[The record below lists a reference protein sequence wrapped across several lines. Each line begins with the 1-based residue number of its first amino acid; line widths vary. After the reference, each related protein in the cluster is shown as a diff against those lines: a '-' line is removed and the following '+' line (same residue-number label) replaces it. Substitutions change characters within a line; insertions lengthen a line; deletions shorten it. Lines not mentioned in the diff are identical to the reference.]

1 MKITKS
7 QLKQIIKEE
16 LEDTLNEEDAPS
28 FKEFLGFLGLGLA
41 TIAGGLGPV
50 YSAIPDSSPE
60 DSTEEV
66 LKDQAAERLVDMG
79 PEKAE
84 QVINKF
90 GAGDEEIKDVFS
102 RYNNKVRAAGGY
114 TDEPNLASSWKENKM
129 KITKAQLN
137 KIVREEI
144 EKKLDEG
151 IMDTLKSAGSAVKK
165 AFTGDK
171 LPPLGF
177 LHVGTKK
184 TRDLDKIAME
194 QYKSMRRSGS
204 RNDWLAFR
212 HVFLGLPSEQYYKS
226 VARNASRFDPQ
237 EKDPEVKKAREKQYY
252 KAYEL
257 IKKKAA
263 QSRSIHGS
271 SHLFQKLRTLASPK
285 RDRTLD
291 LGQEPD
297 TKVPTGWPG
306 GVNPLEK
313 KNYAISPDTAR
324 SILNNNFF
332 TYVEDLD
339 QSDIDGYV
347 PPGYGNVPAEEEEI
361 HKVLSE
367 APNREFVGPVDEL
380 PDAPMGGDVPG
391 ASEHQYDLLLNIG
404 LKNAYDVAIK
414 MDREQDIPDDEL
426 LAAKN
431 EIESYMRISNDD
443 YIYGSDSPSSRAYT
457 AGASEEQV
465 RQIKNDP
472 EYIEYDMI
480 YNLYK
485 AIKEAMR

>member
-1 MKITKS
+1 MR
-7 QLKQIIKEE
+7 
-16 LEDTLNEEDAPS
+16 
-28 FKEFLGFLGLGLA
+28 
-41 TIAGGLGPV
+41 V
-50 YSAIPDSSPE
+50 
-60 DSTEEV
+60 
-66 LKDQAAERLVDMG
+66 
-79 PEKAE
+79 
-84 QVINKF
+84 
-90 GAGDEEIKDVFS
+90 
-102 RYNNKVRAAGGY
+102 
-114 TDEPNLASSWKENKM
+114 
-129 KITKAQLN
+129 TKAQLN

-165 AFTGDK
+165 AFIGDK

-177 LHVGTKK
+177 LNVGTKK
-184 TRDLDKIAME
+184 TRELDKIVME
-194 QYKSMRRSGS
+194 EYKKLLAGSGGY
-204 RNDWLAFR
+204 RGFKFFV
-212 HVFLGLPSEQYYKS
+212 HIFLGLPDRNFYEQTASRSTGFDPNKPMSSSKQTEKLYYKEID
-226 VARNASRFDPQ
+226 NL
-237 EKDPEVKKAREKQYY
+237 KK
-252 KAYEL
+252 L
-257 IKKKAA
+257 AA
-263 QSRSIHGS
+263 KSRSKYGS
-271 SHLFQKLRTLASPK
+271 SHLFQILRRLASPK
-285 RDRTLD
+285 RDRTME
-291 LGQEPD
+291 LGQMNNYV
-297 TKVPTGWPG
+297 KGWPG

-313 KNYAISPDTAR
+313 KNYAISRDTAR

-347 PPGYGNVPAEEEEI
+347 PPGYGNVPAEEEGSEQASAEQMKESKMKITKTQLKQIIKEEI

-391 ASEHQYDLLLNIG
+391 ASEHQYDLLAKIG
-404 LKNAYDVAIK
+404 LEHAHDVAIK
-414 MDREQDIPDDEL
+414 MDGEQDIPRDKL